1 MISHDN
7 SCIISEKMAK
17 IISLLAAGV
26 VMSGVILGFA
36 MMEGKK
42 QTSTQTSRQASR
54 VAHIQ

>member
-1 MISHDN
+1 MNHN
-7 SCIISEKMAK
+7 SCIISEKMTK

-26 VMSGVILGFA
+26 VMSGVIMVFA

-42 QTSTQTSRQASR
+42 RDSTQTSRQASR